1 MTASA
6 KQGDWR
12 SLEGRLC
19 LYSDCSSQYVD
30 HTLLCLAENQ
40 ALWVGLVALGPF
52 LTCTLL
58 DVAIW

>member
-1 MTASA
+1 MQNRGTGGAWKDA
-6 KQGDWR
+6 FAYTTIVRR
-12 SLEGRLC
+12 SMWT
-19 LYSDCSSQYVD
+19 
-30 HTLLCLAENQ
+30 TLLCLAENQ